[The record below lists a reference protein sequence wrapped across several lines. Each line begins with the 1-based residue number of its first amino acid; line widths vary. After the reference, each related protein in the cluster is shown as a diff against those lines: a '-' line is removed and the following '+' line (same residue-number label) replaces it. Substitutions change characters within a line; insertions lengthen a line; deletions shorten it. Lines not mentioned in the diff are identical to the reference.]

1 MRKQWLCCRWMVPIQ
16 TSRFWIKL
24 KSIGTRTSYPR
35 SWTLD
40 DVAFTLSMVL
50 WRLGLKATGWQTK
63 KILNAIWKLFN
74 DSFVRKDLYIKL
86 NQTDEFPLMFC
97 RTRCVEDTPVVSRAM
112 AVWKN
117 VIKFVQSYQSQSKLD
132 QSNDNRLY
140 NHLLKYHADLL
151 IPVKFQFFKDVD
163 NVLSPHLQTDAPMVP
178 FVCGALE
185 EIICRLM
192 RMI

>member
-1 MRKQWLCCRWMVPIQ
+1 
-16 TSRFWIKL
+16 
-24 KSIGTRTSYPR
+24 
-35 SWTLD
+35 
-40 DVAFTLSMVL
+40 
-50 WRLGLKATGWQTK
+50 
-63 KILNAIWKLFN
+63 
-74 DSFVRKDLYIKL
+74 
-86 NQTDEFPLMFC
+86 MFC

-117 VIKFVQSYQSQSKLD
+117 AIKFVQSYQSQSKLN

-192 RMI
+192 RMILKSTIVAEANTAYGLVNIDLNDKENQLPRELIKLPTATKFLLSSTVTSVSILW